1 MRQPTISRRPNRSVT
16 SYERRS
22 LFALFSSPAE
32 AVGMTSKV
40 LVQPCSQLRRPRA
53 AERRLLSG
61 IAIFALLASTLAA
74 QEIIGTWQGMLEIPN
89 GPQGSP
95 QQQTVVWKF
104 AKGMAGLMVT
114 SYSTD
119 GSQLPIDGS
128 LVVQGGNVMVSLPSI
143 GSRYEG
149 ELKSGGACIVGTF
162 TQSTSLPLK
171 LIRVNESTASPIA
184 HAVPAPNRPSKVA
197 ECQTDRTSTTVN
209 AGAHGGIHWGPLL
222 REWWLDI
229 GIEHS
234 ERILTEPKTRDQ
246 LDGKFF
252 KEWFSDVAQ
261 YRYGLW
267 NDGDKFFTSYIGH
280 PLQGA
285 VVESI
290 FWHNDDR
297 VRFSEQDF
305 HSAAYRK
312 ALLQAFAFATLDAVQ
327 WKLGP
332 VSEASIGHVGLPA
345 HWWNEAYYCNI
356 LHEYCHPRTGLID
369 LVMNEVGG
377 TVLTIGFQWTDKHV
391 QRPIET
397 RFHNRAV
404 IDTTRILSNPP
415 ESLANLLRFRRPWFR
430 DNRDGANPHSTP

>member
-1 MRQPTISRRPNRSVT
+1 MS
-16 SYERRS
+16 
-22 LFALFSSPAE
+22 
-32 AVGMTSKV
+32 
-40 LVQPCSQLRRPRA
+40 
-53 AERRLLSG
+53 
-61 IAIFALLASTLAA
+61 
-74 QEIIGTWQGMLEIPN
+74 
-89 GPQGSP
+89 
-95 QQQTVVWKF
+95 
-104 AKGMAGLMVT
+104 GLMVT

-128 LVVQGGNVMVSLPSI
+128 LAVQGGNVLVSLPGI

-149 ELKSGGACIVGTF
+149 ELKSGGTCIVGTF

-171 LIRVNESTASPIA
+171 LIRVNESASPIA
-184 HAVPAPNRPSKVA
+184 HAVPATHRPSKVT
-197 ECQTDRTSTTVN
+197 ECQTDRIGTTVK
-209 AGAHGGIHWGPLL
+209 AVAHGGIHWGPLL
-222 REWWLDI
+222 REWGLDI
-229 GIEHS
+229 GIEQS
-234 ERILTEPKTRDQ
+234 ERIVQEAKTRDQ
-246 LDGKFF
+246 LNGKFF

-285 VVESI
+285 VVEGI
-290 FWHNDDR
+290 FWQNDDR

-345 HWWNEAYYCNI
+345 HWWNAPYYCNI
-356 LHEYCHPRTGLID
+356 LHEYCHPRTGLND

-377 TVLTIGFQWTDKHV
+377 TVLMIGFQWTDKHV
-391 QRPIET
+391 QVAIEKQ
-397 RFHNRAV
+397 FHNRAV
-404 IDTTRILSNPP
+404 IDTTRILTNPP
-415 ESLANLLRFRRPWFR
+415 ASLANLLRFRRPWFR
-430 DNRDGANPHSTP
+430 ENRDGANPHSTR

>member
-1 MRQPTISRRPNRSVT
+1 VRG
-16 SYERRS
+16 
-22 LFALFSSPAE
+22 LW
-32 AVGMTSKV
+32 
-40 LVQPCSQLRRPRA
+40 
-53 AERRLLSG
+53 SG
-61 IAIFALLASTLAA
+61 IAIFASLASTLAA
-74 QEIIGTWQGMLEIPN
+74 QDITGTWQGMLEIPN

-95 QQQTVVWKF
+95 KQQRVVWKF
-104 AKGMAGLMVT
+104 ARSMTGLMVT
-114 SYSTD
+114 SYSAD
-119 GSQLPIDGS
+119 GSQPPIDGS
-128 LVVQGGNVMVSLPSI
+128 LVLQGGNVMVSLPSI

-149 ELKSGGACIVGTF
+149 ELKSGGTCIAGTF
-162 TQSTSLPLK
+162 TQSTSLPLT
-171 LIRVNESTASPIA
+171 LIRVSQSTMSPIA
-184 HAVPAPNRPSKVA
+184 NAGAAPNAPAKVT
-197 ECQTDRTSTTVN
+197 ECLTDRTGTAVN
-209 AGAHGGIHWGPLL
+209 AATHGGIHWGPLL

-229 GIEHS
+229 GIEQS
-234 ERILTEPKTRDQ
+234 ERILQEAKTRDQ
-246 LDGKFF
+246 LNGKFF

-285 VVESI
+285 VVEGI
-290 FWHNDDR
+290 FWQNNDR

-312 ALLQAFAFATLDAVQ
+312 ALWQAFAFATLDAVQ

-345 HWWNEAYYCNI
+345 HWWDEPYYCNI
-356 LHEYCHPRTGLID
+356 FHEYCHPRTGLDD
-369 LVMNEVGG
+369 LVLNEVGG
-377 TVLTIGFQWTDKHV
+377 TVLTIGFHWTDKHV
-391 QRPIET
+391 QVPIER

-415 ESLANLLRFRRPWFR
+415 QSLANLLRFRRPWFR

>member
-1 MRQPTISRRPNRSVT
+1 VT

-22 LFALFSSPAE
+22 LFALFYSPLE
-32 AVGMTSKV
+32 AVAMTPKV
-40 LVQPCSQLRRPRA
+40 LVHSYSQLRRLRA
-53 AERRLLSG
+53 AVHRLWSG
-61 IAIFALLASTLAA
+61 IAIFASLASTLAA
-74 QEIIGTWQGMLEIPN
+74 QDIIGTWQGMLEIPS
-89 GPQGSP
+89 GPQESP

-104 AKGMAGLMVT
+104 ARGTTGLMVT
-114 SYSTD
+114 SYSAD
-119 GSQLPIDGS
+119 VSQLPIDGT
-128 LVVQGGNVMVSLPSI
+128 LVVQGLSVMVSLPSI

-149 ELKSGGACIVGTF
+149 ELKSDGACIVGTF

-171 LIRVNESTASPIA
+171 LIRVNESTASLTD
-184 HAVPAPNRPSKVA
+184 AVPTPNRPKVA
-197 ECQTDRTSTTVN
+197 ECETDRTGASVN
-209 AGAHGGIHWGPLL
+209 AVTHGSGIHWGPLL

-229 GIEHS
+229 GIEQS
-234 ERILTEPKTRDQ
+234 ERILMEPKTRDQ
-246 LDGKFF
+246 LEGKFF
-252 KEWFSDVAQ
+252 QEWFSDVAQ

-267 NDGDKFFTSYIGH
+267 NDGDKFFTSNIGH

-285 VVESI
+285 VIEGI
-290 FWHNDDR
+290 FWQNDDR

-312 ALLQAFAFATLDAVQ
+312 ALWQAFAFATLDAVQ

-345 HWWNEAYYCNI
+345 HWWDTPYYCNL
-356 LHEYCHPRTGLID
+356 LHDYCHPRTGLDD

-391 QRPIET
+391 QVAIEK

-404 IDTTRILSNPP
+404 IDTTRILTNPP
-415 ESLANLLRFRRPWFR
+415 ASLANLLRFRRPWFR
-430 DNRDGANPHSTP
+430 DNRDGATPNATP

>member
-1 MRQPTISRRPNRSVT
+1 MHTC
-16 SYERRS
+16 
-22 LFALFSSPAE
+22 
-32 AVGMTSKV
+32 SK
-40 LVQPCSQLRRPRA
+40 LRRPITA
-53 AERRLLSG
+53 ARRLWSG
-61 IAIFALLASTLAA
+61 IAIIATLASTLGA
-74 QEIIGTWQGMLEIPN
+74 QDIMGTWQGMLEIPN

-95 QQQTVVWKF
+95 QQQTVVWKI
-104 AKGMAGLMVT
+104 ARGMAGLMVT

-128 LVVQGGNVMVSLPSI
+128 LVVQGGKVMVSLPSV

-149 ELKSGGACIVGTF
+149 ELKSGGTCIVGTF

-171 LIRVNESTASPIA
+171 LIRVNESTASLIA
-184 HAVPAPNRPSKVA
+184 DGALAPNRPSKVA
-197 ECQTDRTSTTVN
+197 ECQTDRTGTDDAV
-209 AGAHGGIHWGPLL
+209 ARGGIHWGPLL

-229 GIEHS
+229 SIEQS
-234 ERILTEPKTRDQ
+234 ERILMEAKTRDQ
-246 LDGKFF
+246 LNGKFF

-285 VVESI
+285 VVEGI
-290 FWHNDDR
+290 FWQNDDR

-345 HWWNEAYYCNI
+345 HWWNEPYYCNT

-391 QRPIET
+391 QEPIEK

-430 DNRDGANPHSTP
+430 DNRDGARRITTSN

>member
-1 MRQPTISRRPNRSVT
+1 MTTKVRVQSCSR
-16 SYERRS
+16 
-22 LFALFSSPAE
+22 
-32 AVGMTSKV
+32 
-40 LVQPCSQLRRPRA
+40 LRRLRA
-53 AERRLLSG
+53 ALPRLWRG
-61 IAIFALLASTLAA
+61 IAAFASLASTLAA
-74 QEIIGTWQGMLEIPN
+74 QDIVGTWQGMLEIPN

-95 QQQTVVWKF
+95 QKQTVVWKF
-104 AKGMAGLMVT
+104 ARSITGLMVT

-119 GSQLPIDGS
+119 GSQPPIDGS
-128 LVVQGGNVMVSLPSI
+128 LVVQGETVMVSLPSI
-143 GSRYEG
+143 GSKYEG

-171 LIRVNESTASPIA
+171 LIRVNESTASSMA
-184 HAVPAPNRPSKVA
+184 YAVPARNGQSNVT
-197 ECQTDRTSTTVN
+197 ECQNDRASTTVN
-209 AGAHGGIHWGPLL
+209 AVVHGGIHWGPLL

-229 GIEHS
+229 GIEQS
-234 ERILTEPKTRDQ
+234 ERLIQEAKTRDQ
-246 LDGKFF
+246 LNGKFF

-285 VVESI
+285 VVEGI
-290 FWHNDDR
+290 FWQNNDR

-345 HWWNEAYYCNI
+345 HWWNDPYYCNL
-356 LHEYCHPRTGLID
+356 LHEYCRPRTGLND

-391 QRPIET
+391 QVPIER
-397 RFHNRAV
+397 RFHNRGV
-404 IDTTRILSNPP
+404 IDTTRILSNPQQ
-415 ESLANLLRFRRPWFR
+415 SLANLLRFRRPWFR

>member
-1 MRQPTISRRPNRSVT
+1 
-16 SYERRS
+16 
-22 LFALFSSPAE
+22 
-32 AVGMTSKV
+32 
-40 LVQPCSQLRRPRA
+40 
-53 AERRLLSG
+53 
-61 IAIFALLASTLAA
+61 
-74 QEIIGTWQGMLEIPN
+74 
-89 GPQGSP
+89 
-95 QQQTVVWKF
+95 
-104 AKGMAGLMVT
+104 
-114 SYSTD
+114 
-119 GSQLPIDGS
+119 
-128 LVVQGGNVMVSLPSI
+128 MVSLPSI

-149 ELKSGGACIVGTF
+149 ELESRGTCIVGTF

-171 LIRVNESTASPIA
+171 LIRVNESNAPLIA
-184 HAVPAPNRPSKVA
+184 NAVLTPNRPSTVT
-197 ECQTDRTSTTVN
+197 ECQTNPNGTKAN
-209 AGAHGGIHWGPLL
+209 AVAHGGIHWGPLL

-229 GIEHS
+229 GIEQS
-234 ERILTEPKTRDQ
+234 ERLIQEAKTRDQ
-246 LDGKFF
+246 LNGKFF

-285 VVESI
+285 VVEGI
-290 FWHNDDR
+290 FWQNDDR

-345 HWWNEAYYCNI
+345 HWWDEPYYCN
-356 LHEYCHPRTGLID
+356 LFHEYCHPRTGLND

-391 QRPIET
+391 QVPIER
-397 RFHNRAV
+397 RFHNRGV

-415 ESLANLLRFRRPWFR
+415 QTLANLLRFRRPWFR

>member
-1 MRQPTISRRPNRSVT
+1 MTPN
-16 SYERRS
+16 
-22 LFALFSSPAE
+22 
-32 AVGMTSKV
+32 V
-40 LVQPCSQLRRPRA
+40 LVHPCSQLRRLRA
-53 AERRLLSG
+53 AVRGLWSG
-61 IAIFALLASTLAA
+61 IAIFASLASTLAA
-74 QEIIGTWQGMLEIPN
+74 QDITGTWQGMLEIPN

-95 QQQTVVWKF
+95 KQQTVVWKF
-104 AKGMAGLMVT
+104 ARSMTGLMVT
-114 SYSTD
+114 SYSAD
-119 GSQLPIDGS
+119 GSQPPIDGS
-128 LVVQGGNVMVSLPSI
+128 LVVQGGNVMVSLPSL

-149 ELKSGGACIVGTF
+149 ELKSGGTCIAGTF
-162 TQSTSLPLK
+162 TQSTSLPLT
-171 LIRVNESTASPIA
+171 LIRVSQSTTSPIA
-184 HAVPAPNRPSKVA
+184 NAMAAPNEPAKVT
-197 ECQTDRTSTTVN
+197 ECLTDRTGTTVN
-209 AGAHGGIHWGPLL
+209 AVAHGGIHWGPLL

-229 GIEHS
+229 GIEQS
-234 ERILTEPKTRDQ
+234 ERILQEAKTRDQ
-246 LDGKFF
+246 LNGKFF

-267 NDGDKFFTSYIGH
+267 NDGDKFFTSNIGH

-285 VVESI
+285 VVEGI
-290 FWHNDDR
+290 FWQNDDR

-312 ALLQAFAFATLDAVQ
+312 ALVQAFAFATLDAVQ

-345 HWWNEAYYCNI
+345 HWWNEPYYCNL
-356 LHEYCHPRTGLID
+356 LHEYCRPRTGLDD

-391 QRPIET
+391 QVPIER
-397 RFHNRAV
+397 RFHSRAV

-415 ESLANLLRFRRPWFR
+415 QLLANLLRFRRPWFR

>member
-1 MRQPTISRRPNRSVT
+1 
-16 SYERRS
+16 
-22 LFALFSSPAE
+22 
-32 AVGMTSKV
+32 MTPKTLV
-40 LVQPCSQLRRPRA
+40 LPCSQLRRLKA
-53 AERRLLSG
+53 VVRRLWAG
-61 IAIFALLASTLAA
+61 IAIFTSLTSTLAA
-74 QEIIGTWQGMLEIPN
+74 QDITGTWQGKLENPN
-89 GPQGSP
+89 GSQGSP

-104 AKGMAGLMVT
+104 ARGMTGLMVT
-114 SYSTD
+114 SYSAD
-119 GSQLPIDGS
+119 GSQPPINGS

-149 ELKSGGACIVGTF
+149 ELKSGGTCIAGTF
-162 TQSTSLPLK
+162 THSTSLPLT
-171 LIRVNESTASPIA
+171 LIRVSQSTASPIA
-184 HAVPAPNRPSKVA
+184 NIVAAPNEPAKVA
-197 ECQTDRTSTTVN
+197 ECLTDRTGTTVN
-209 AGAHGGIHWGPLL
+209 AATPGGIHWGPLL

-229 GIEHS
+229 GIEQS
-234 ERILTEPKTRDQ
+234 ERILQEAKTRDQ
-246 LDGKFF
+246 LNGKFF

-290 FWHNDDR
+290 FWQNDDR

-345 HWWNEAYYCNI
+345 HWWNEPYYCN
-356 LHEYCHPRTGLID
+356 LFHEYCHPRTGLND

-391 QRPIET
+391 QVPIER

-415 ESLANLLRFRRPWFR
+415 QSLANLLRFRRPWFR
-430 DNRDGANPHSTP
+430 DNRDGASPHSTP

>member
-1 MRQPTISRRPNRSVT
+1 
-16 SYERRS
+16 
-22 LFALFSSPAE
+22 
-32 AVGMTSKV
+32 MTPKV
-40 LVQPCSQLRRPRA
+40 LVHSCSQLRRFRTA
-53 AERRLLSG
+53 VRRLWSG
-61 IAIFALLASTLAA
+61 IAIFASLASTLAA
-74 QEIIGTWQGMLEIPN
+74 QNIVGTWRGMLEIPN

-104 AKGMAGLMVT
+104 ARGMAGLRVT

-119 GSQLPIDGS
+119 GSQLPIEGS
-128 LVVQGGNVMVSLPSI
+128 LVLQGRNVIVSLPI
-143 GSRYEG
+143 LGSRYEG
-149 ELKSGGACIVGTF
+149 ELESGGTCIVGMF

-171 LIRVNESTASPIA
+171 LVRVKDSTAPPIA
-184 HAVPAPNRPSKVA
+184 EGVSALNRPSNLP
-197 ECQTDRTSTTVN
+197 ECQTDRSGTTVN
-209 AGAHGGIHWGPLL
+209 AAAHGGIHWGPLL

-229 GIEHS
+229 GIEQS
-234 ERILTEPKTRDQ
+234 ERLLQEAKTRDQ
-246 LDGKFF
+246 LNGKFF

-267 NDGDKFFTSYIGH
+267 DDGDKFFTSYIGH

-285 VVESI
+285 VVEAI
-290 FWHNDDR
+290 FWQNNDR
-297 VRFSEQDF
+297 VRFSEQNF

-345 HWWNEAYYCNI
+345 HWWNEPYYCD
-356 LHEYCHPRTGLID
+356 LFHEYCRPRTGLND

-391 QRPIET
+391 QVPIEK

-415 ESLANLLRFRRPWFR
+415 QTLANLLRFRRPWFR
-430 DNRDGANPHSTP
+430 DNRDGATPLSTR